1 MEHIND
7 EYNVVEMEAYALA
20 KVAMMENLPFL
31 SLKYISD
38 GADGNADDDWSLQVK
53 KAAVAL
59 KQAVYGS

>member
-1 MEHIND
+1 
-7 EYNVVEMEAYALA
+7 MEAYALA